1 MIAASS
7 RKDISQSQ
15 ESHSGNYVEKEASRE
30 ISMDMSGGM
39 DKVKESS
46 ASNNARSGNSN
57 DGKDSANRNNMSIS
71 SSVNTSLT
79 SSIAN
84 TDIANTDIANTDIGN
99 INIANTDISNINL
112 SNININNINNMKSGL
127 GRQPNSAENAN
138 VKWVD
143 VVEGANLSGTQAFDL
158 LSTYTNLIT
167 SASQSYEGVSP
178 RTNVGDSAENSKVST
193 PVGKSSISQPVSL
206 NSSAADLFGANFGT
220 LDTSTDMDI
229 LQGGF
234 ANTAN
239 PPTGIEPYINANSSS
254 TSLAHVPSM
263 SKSSSRSTALP
274 GDEYTPLISPAVT
287 PLERATSVNRVRKVG
302 FSPLTSPA
310 LEFQHYHSKSVS
322 LRQKRKDHQDDLPGN
337 SGRRGSSSS
346 FKRSKT
352 PSTTPLMG
360 PVTGR
365 VPSAAYGYGKSKS
378 QYLYR
383 HSLGSKH
390 AQSQNQH
397 IQSSKQHRRSSQ
409 NSLRSQDGVFDTLS
423 DEMMLPP
430 SSQQQE
436 AASGDQTGLKQ
447 HQTGQPDASK
457 GPAFATPAT
466 LMSFPVIGAHHA
478 RNSPRLMSND
488 NVFANPRHNAS
499 SAHSSP
505 VILPSSSSA
514 ILLQQQQQQQQQR
527 QKFLVQGS
535 NPGPGAKPAGA
546 GSGNSHSGKK
556 NGPTAD
562 SLPAGSI
569 PADADGQSG
578 WPAARRGSNSSGKST
593 CSKKMNHKLAEQG
606 RRNRM
611 NVAIQELDNLIPDTY
626 KDGAMVPSKATTV
639 EMSSKYIRDLQTENK
654 RLSKEL
660 EQAKAQLEKYLGGR
674 GASTVE
680 SGSSISP
687 LEYLDGESGKK
698 SKDPDESA

>member
-7 RKDISQSQ
+7 HKDISQSQ
-15 ESHSGNYVEKEASRE
+15 ESHSGNYVENKASRE

-46 ASNNARSGNSN
+46 ASSAGSASNSARSGSN
-57 DGKDSANRNNMSIS
+57 NNGKDSASRNNMSIS

-84 TDIANTDIANTDIGN
+84 TDIANTDI
-99 INIANTDISNINL
+99 SNINL
-112 SNININNINNMKSGL
+112 SNININNVNVNNMKFEP

-143 VVEGANLSGTQAFDL
+143 VIEGANLSGTQAFDL

-178 RTNVGDSAENSKVST
+178 RTNVRDSAESSKVST
-193 PVGKSSISQPVSL
+193 PVGKSSISQPVSQ
-206 NSSAADLFGANFGT
+206 NPSAADLFGANFGP

-239 PPTGIEPYINANSSS
+239 PPTGIGPYVNANSSS

-287 PLERATSVNRVRKVG
+287 PLERATSVSRARKVG

-322 LRQKRKDHQDDLPGN
+322 LRQKRKDHQDDLTGN

-365 VPSAAYGYGKSKS
+365 VPASAYGYGKSKS

-383 HSLGSKH
+383 HPLGSKH
-390 AQSQNQH
+390 VQSQNQH
-397 IQSSKQHRRSSQ
+397 IQNSKQHRRSSQ
-409 NSLRSQDGVFDTLS
+409 NSLRSQDGVIDTLS

-436 AASGDQTGLKQ
+436 AASGDQMGLKQ
-447 HQTGQPDASK
+447 HQTGHADASK

-499 SAHSSP
+499 SAQSSP

-514 ILLQQQQQQQQQR
+514 ILLQQQQQQQQQQRR
-527 QKFLVQGS
+527 QKFLVQDS
-535 NPGPGAKPAGA
+535 NPGRDTEPAGA
-546 GSGNSHSGKK
+546 GSGNGHSSKE
-556 NGPTAD
+556 NGPAANSSPT
-562 SLPAGSI
+562 GSI

-578 WPAARRGSNSSGKST
+578 WPAARRGSSSSGKSN

-654 RLSKEL
+654 RLCKEL
-660 EQAKAQLEKYLGGR
+660 EQAKAQLEKYIGSR

-698 SKDPDESA
+698 SKDLDESA